1 MLRIFLYLVCFS
13 VNAMDVST
21 ILKKYSTQIPSNTKQ
36 LILVKALNTPE
47 AEVYPLQRNESSWI
61 QVLPTISANIGSRGI
76 SYNKIEG
83 DDKTPAGLFPL
94 GAAFGN
100 ESMTLKINYRQIT
113 AIDKFIDDPDD
124 PKYNQ
129 WVHGTTTANS
139 YENMLRDD
147 GIYKYGIIIKY
158 NMNPIVKRRGSA
170 VFMHVWYGYNIGSI
184 GCVTVSEENM
194 LKTLQWLDSSLNP
207 YILIT
212 N

>member
-1 MLRIFLYLVCFS
+1 MLRIFLCLACFT
-13 VNAMDVST
+13 VNAMDVSS
-21 ILKKYSTQIPSNTKQ
+21 ILKKYSTQIPPNTKQ
-36 LILVKALNTPE
+36 LILVKAINTPD
-47 AEVYPLQRNESSWI
+47 AIVYTLQRNESTWVQI
-61 QVLPTISANIGSRGI
+61 LPIISANVGSRGI

-94 GAAFGN
+94 GTAFGN
-100 ESMTLKINYRQIT
+100 ESMRLKVNYLQIT

-129 WVHGTTTANS
+129 WVHGATNANS

-147 GIYKYGIIIKY
+147 GIYKYGIVIKY
-158 NMNPIVKRRGSA
+158 NMNPTLKGRGSA
-170 VFMHVWYGYNIGSI
+170 VFMHIWYGYNIGSI
-184 GCVTVSEENM
+184 GCITVSEENM
-194 LKTLQWLDSSLNP
+194 LKILQWLDSSFNP